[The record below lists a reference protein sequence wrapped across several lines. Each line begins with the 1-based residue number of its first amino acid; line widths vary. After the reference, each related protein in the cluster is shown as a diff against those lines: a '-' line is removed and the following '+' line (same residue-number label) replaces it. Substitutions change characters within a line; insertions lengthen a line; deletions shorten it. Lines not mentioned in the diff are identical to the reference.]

1 MHLIIIHGPLGSG
14 KTATAKKIAKTAKE
28 RGIKV
33 RGILAER
40 LITGNETIGYNGLNL
55 ETGRREPLVKA
66 TYLADSQ
73 DWEYHGRPRYRFSK
87 NGFKTANRNLVEA
100 ARDLDPRTI
109 VFVDEFGHLEK
120 NEKGLFP
127 GVSALAEAISDGGV
141 AVVLCRSERGYF
153 IIN

>member
-87 NGFKTANRNLVEA
+87 NGFKTANRNLVN
-100 ARDLDPRTI
+100 ARASKRWWGRI
-109 VFVDEFGHLEK
+109 
-120 NEKGLFP
+120 
-127 GVSALAEAISDGGV
+127 SA
-141 AVVLCRSERGYF
+141 
-153 IIN
+153 